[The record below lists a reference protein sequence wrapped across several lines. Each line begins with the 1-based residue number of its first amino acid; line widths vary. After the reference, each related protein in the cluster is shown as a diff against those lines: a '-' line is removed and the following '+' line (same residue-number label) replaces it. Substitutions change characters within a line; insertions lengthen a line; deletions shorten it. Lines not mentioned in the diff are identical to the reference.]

1 MIDRKQ
7 ISPRQWLE
15 ATRWLV
21 YVDQDLIAVDAL
33 LAFGER
39 TLISAAFH
47 CQQAAEKMAKALLIV
62 LGASP
67 PKIHD
72 VAELAE
78 LVYERSPEVGE
89 MVREV
94 SRFSVW
100 YLPSRYPDAQDNFS
114 PTLDEI
120 KLALM
125 KLRDLRRRIDA
136 LAPDA

>member
-15 ATRWLV
+15 APRWLV

-47 CQQAAEKMAKALLIV
+47 CQQAAEKTAKALLIV

-78 LVYERSPEVGE
+78 IVYERSPELGDMIRASQHIPGLVLAFSL
-89 MVREV
+89 
-94 SRFSVW
+94 SRRSGQLLSYF
-100 YLPSRYPDAQDNFS
+100 RR
-114 PTLDEI
+114 I
-120 KLALM
+120 KLAL
-125 KLRDLRRRIDA
+125 
-136 LAPDA
+136 